1 MKSFNALTPILLVAI
16 GFGATVRADDPAP
29 VDDIPQVE
37 AEQYGSVDGA
47 YLPPVAYGAYADFP
61 PYQRG
66 FTSYRGLG
74 FMGSCCEQTSCCAQH
89 AWDGYCEAKGSGR
102 KNLFHGWADKL
113 HGCRPKSVCCP
124 SAKCCDTGCGQK
136 GCPEPTCCDT
146 KPWHGLFGKL
156 GCGLHQADCCDP
168 CGDPCC
174 DEVGGKCGVVSP
186 RRQCKLNCL
195 RGHWGGLWH
204 GTPTDM
210 YGECCE
216 PVQGK
221 GMWAPADVQSPQAAP
236 VPAPEPTAEPIEE
249 LPEPTVTTDYV
260 PEFPDFSTQDR
271 SATRHELRR
280 LTNAFMSL

>member
-1 MKSFNALTPILLVAI
+1 MKSFSALTAIVLVAI
-16 GFGATVRADDPAP
+16 GFGFGSTVRADDPAS
-29 VDDIPQVE
+29 VDDIPQIE
-37 AEQYGSVDGA
+37 AEQYGTVDGA
-47 YLPPVAYGAYADFP
+47 YLPSVADGAYADFP
-61 PYQRG
+61 PYQRCPEPTCCDTKPWHGLHRG
-66 FTSYRGLG
+66 FHFGWKRPACG
-74 FMGSCCEQTSCCAQH
+74 
-89 AWDGYCEAKGSGR
+89 AKV
-102 KNLFHGWADKL
+102 D
-113 HGCRPKSVCCP
+113 
-124 SAKCCDTGCGQK
+124 CCDTGCGQK
-136 GCPEPTCCDT
+136 GCPEPTCCDA

-186 RRQCKLNCL
+186 RRHGKLHCL

-216 PVQGK
+216 PAQDK

-280 LTNAFMSL
+280 FPNAFMSL

>member
-1 MKSFNALTPILLVAI
+1 MMRKLNMKSFSALTAIVLVAI
-16 GFGATVRADDPAP
+16 GFGFGSAVRADDPAS
-29 VDDIPQVE
+29 VDDIPQIE
-37 AEQYGSVDGA
+37 AEQYGTVDGA
-47 YLPPVAYGAYADFP
+47 YLPSVADGAYADFP
-61 PYQRG
+61 HYQR
-66 FTSYRGLG
+66 
-74 FMGSCCEQTSCCAQH
+74 
-89 AWDGYCEAKGSGR
+89 
-102 KNLFHGWADKL
+102 
-113 HGCRPKSVCCP
+113 
-124 SAKCCDTGCGQK
+124 
-136 GCPEPTCCDT
+136 CPEPTCCDA

-186 RRQCKLNCL
+186 RRHGKLHCL

-260 PEFPDFSTQDR
+260 PKFPDFSTQDR

-280 LTNAFMSL
+280 FPNAFMSL